1 VHRDRDSRRPQRRG
15 FDDDNYPPPDRFGFT
30 PRESGTRF
38 EAPPA
43 GPPVHATVKWY
54 NPDKGFGFVGLAD
67 GGDAFL
73 HVSVVERSGNSTVPP
88 GATLEV
94 RVGPGQ
100 KGMQITEILRVD
112 TSSAGPEPA
121 RRPARPEPRRTPPD
135 QATVEEFGTVKFYA
149 ADKGFGFIV
158 RDRGGKDIFV
168 HASALNRAGIS
179 ELAEGQRVAVDMVEG
194 GKGPEAV
201 SIRLI

>member
-1 VHRDRDSRRPQRRG
+1 VHGDRDSRRPQRRG
-15 FDDDNYPPPDRFGFT
+15 FDDDNYSPSGRFGFAS
-30 PRESGTRF
+30 RDSGPRF

-43 GPPVHATVKWY
+43 GPPVQATVKWY
-54 NPDKGFGFVGLAD
+54 NPEKGFGFVGLAG

-73 HVSVVERSGNSTVPP
+73 HVSVVERSGNNSVSP

-94 RVGPGQ
+94 RIGAGQ
-100 KGMQITEILRVD
+100 KGQQVTEILTVD
-112 TSSAGPEPA
+112 TSTAGQEPA
-121 RRPARPEPRRTPPD
+121 RRPRPEPRYAQAD
-135 QATVEEFGTVKFYA
+135 QASVEEFGTVKFYA
-149 ADKGFGFIV
+149 AEKGFGFIV

-179 ELAEGQRVAVDMVEG
+179 DLAEGQRVAVDMIEV